1 MGGSFKGLCN
11 LGPKQTAFTGGMLTA
26 ATGFD
31 LLLHVPVYQRAV
43 HWGLGGLIAP
53 MVLSGQ
59 DVTLPTNW
67 EGATKMGLGVLGG
80 GSHYTGLYFMGRVL
94 GSGR

>member
-1 MGGSFKGLCN
+1 MGKSFKGLGN

-31 LLLHVPVYQRAV
+31 LLLPVPVYQRAV

-53 MVLSGQ
+53 KVFSGQ
-59 DVTLPTNW
+59 DITLPTSW
-67 EGATKMGLGVLGG
+67 DGAQKMGLGVLGG
-80 GSHYTGLYFMGRVL
+80 GSYYTGLYFVGRVL
-94 GSGR
+94 GGR